1 MFIIKYFFI
10 LPFVFFIMF
19 NTAMSA
25 ESKTIGNIYFSQPDK
40 SGLMTIR
47 AVEWTAPLAAGVINS
62 CNNSATSSQTCIVEI
77 SCWGGNGVNS
87 SGILLGNKPQMT
99 EIDLRDI
106 IYNSVGGLQMPYGGC
121 FRKSGVKYIL
131 IHGPMLRVGSVPL
144 AGGTSTNINTYA
156 FGKTAMPN
164 ESPNLSCNAISS
176 NTTIDFGDIEYNSV
190 NGASKSI
197 DIELSCINGDGFAHL
212 SSTGYERGKGI
223 SLRNDDSLTADLDF
237 NDVPAD
243 LSSIL
248 FIENNTTRNLTV
260 KATLR
265 ATNGL
270 KGGFFS
276 GSFVV
281 KIFYD

>member
-1 MFIIKYFFI
+1 MFFVKYFLMI
-10 LPFVFFIMF
+10 PFVFFIMS
-19 NTAMSA
+19 NAA
-25 ESKTIGNIYFSQPDK
+25 ISKVIGDIYFTQPDK
-40 SGLMTIR
+40 NSMMTIR
-47 AVEWTAPLAAGVINS
+47 AVEWTAPLATDIIKS
-62 CNNSATSSQTCIVEI
+62 CNKSTDASSQTCIVEI
-77 SCWGGNGVNS
+77 TCWGGNSVTSN
-87 SGILLGNKPQMT
+87 GILLGNKYQMT
-99 EIDLRDI
+99 ELDLRDI
-106 IYNSVGGLQMPYGGC
+106 IYNSVGGLKIPYNGC
-121 FRKSGVKYIL
+121 FNRSSTGKYIL
-131 IHGPMLRVGSVPL
+131 IHGPIVRVGSVPL
-144 AGGTSTNINTYA
+144 AGGTTTDINIYT
-156 FGKTAMPN
+156 FGKTGMPN

-176 NTTIDFGDIEYNSV
+176 NTTIDFGEIEYNSV

-197 DIELSCINGDGFAHL
+197 DIELSCVNGDGFAHL

-243 LSSIL
+243 ISSVL
-248 FIENNTTRNLTV
+248 FVENNTSRNVTV

-265 ATNGL
+265 ATSAL